1 MDEPVEAS
9 IAEPTPLRPPTS
21 SVQARSLERVL
32 LGPSRAL
39 VCAILASSFWGCLS
53 PVELN
58 RTVIAYDAVANDTL
72 ARQLILN
79 IARAH
84 NDEPLHF
91 TGLSNIAATFNFQV
105 SAGATPPLG
114 GTEGGF
120 ILSPIFGTVWA
131 ENPTFSIV
139 PIEGEEFT
147 KRLLTPFPESILT
160 LLLRQGADVDLVL
173 RMMAGEYRTEEGGQK
188 VSYYN
193 KPSDKVGYPMFRR
206 IVLHLSTIQDRNA
219 LYVEPLIFDESW
231 TVPAASLRPEALQSL
246 VKDLSVS
253 YEEKTRSYRITK
265 RTIGRIIVT
274 NYDPS
279 VLSNDERTRLN
290 DEAAENLDDE
300 LMIDIRHGYTGGEYP
315 LHGKFRLRSF
325 ANVIGFL
332 GRAMGEEPE
341 YDVPGDP
348 RTPPT
353 SENPVF
359 TLGMMEAD
367 SAPGG
372 AERVVKYGGHY
383 YALRPDKGYQWNKKA
398 FYLLYQLFEMTVVKA
413 APGAAPLITISK

>member
-1 MDEPVEAS
+1 MRHVEF
-9 IAEPTPLRPPTS
+9 

-32 LGPSRAL
+32 LVPARAGL
-39 VCAILASSFWGCLS
+39 CAAVLATSLCGCLS
-53 PVELN
+53 PVELD
-58 RTVIAYDAVANDTL
+58 RAVIAYDAVANDTL

-84 NDEPLHF
+84 HDEPLHF
-91 TGLSNIAATFNFQV
+91 TGLSNIAATFSFQV
-105 SAGATPPLG
+105 GAGATPPLG

-120 ILSPIFGTVWA
+120 TLSPFFGTSWA

-139 PIEGEEFT
+139 PIEGDEFT
-147 KRLLTPFPESILT
+147 KRLLTPFPESIVT
-160 LLLRQGADVDLVL
+160 LLLRQGADVDLVF

-188 VSYYN
+188 VSYHN
-193 KPSDKVGYPMFRR
+193 KPSDKIGYPMFRR
-206 IVLHLSTIQDRNA
+206 IALQLSTIQDRSA
-219 LYVEPLIFDESW
+219 LFAEPLIFDESW
-231 TVPAASLRPEALQSL
+231 TVPAASLSPEALQSL

-265 RTIGRIIVT
+265 RTIGRIIIT

-279 VLSNDERTRLN
+279 VLSNDERMRLN
-290 DEAAENLDDE
+290 DEAAESLDDE
-300 LMIDIRHGYTGGEYP
+300 LMIDMRPGYPGGEYP

-332 GRAMGEEPE
+332 GKAMGEEPE

-367 SAPGG
+367 YAPRG
-372 AERVVKYGGHY
+372 ADRVVKYGAQY

-398 FYLLYQLFEMTVVKA
+398 FYLLYQLFEMTVVK
-413 APGAAPLITISK
+413 PGQGVGPAITISK